1 MVEFAL
7 ITKVPKRLQSN
18 MKFEWNRCKVISVV
32 GNTGSGKTA
41 TCFNI
46 LAKCEGRKKYIVD
59 HPYPE
64 ALDGTGVENIPCI
77 SFEEI
82 SDCVVWVDEP
92 QLVYPKYEKRNN
104 DGLLM
109 MCSLARQRDITLMF
123 STSDTRWINKG
134 MEAYV
139 DTWIIKN
146 LDFTMVKQ
154 GSVIKK
160 IISQKYHN
168 IMPST
173 FKLEKNE
180 AIMYCPDQLSRPEKV
195 KIELPQFWSETLSK
209 PYKFSTQKTTSI
221 FGV

>member
-1 MVEFAL
+1 
-7 ITKVPKRLQSN
+7 
-18 MKFEWNRCKVISVV
+18 
-32 GNTGSGKTA
+32 
-41 TCFNI
+41 
-46 LAKCEGRKKYIVD
+46 
-59 HPYPE
+59 
-64 ALDGTGVENIPCI
+64 
-77 SFEEI
+77 
-82 SDCVVWVDEP
+82 
-92 QLVYPKYEKRNN
+92 
-104 DGLLM
+104 
-109 MCSLARQRDITLMF
+109 
-123 STSDTRWINKG
+123 

>member
-1 MVEFAL
+1 M
-7 ITKVPKRLQSN
+7 S
-18 MKFEWNRCKVISVV
+18 
-32 GNTGSGKTA
+32 
-41 TCFNI
+41 
-46 LAKCEGRKKYIVD
+46 KCEGRAKYIVD

-64 ALDGTGVENIPCI
+64 ALNGTGIENVSCI
-77 SFEEI
+77 SFEEV
-82 SDCVVWVDEP
+82 SDCIVWVDEP

-104 DGLLM
+104 DALLM
-109 MCSLARQRDITLMF
+109 MCSLARQRDVTLMF

-146 LDFTMVKQ
+146 LDFSMVKQ

-173 FKLEKNE
+173 FRLGQEE
-180 AIMYCPDQLSRPEKV
+180 AIMYCPDQLARPEKV
-195 KIELPQFWSETLSK
+195 KIDLPSFWSESLSK
-209 PYKFSTQKTTSI
+209 PYKYSTQNASSI
-221 FGV
+221 FGA